1 MTAAAPTLAPPPLT
15 PPAAPP
21 ARPRRLGVQLARWA
35 VAVLVIASALHL
47 DVGWAQLTRLPGE
60 LGHYLDLMFAHP
72 NWSRLPAALYQT
84 WVSVTMA
91 WVGGLLG
98 VVLST
103 LLGIPAA
110 EGVAPLWVRLPLRG
124 LFAILRAV
132 PEVVIAIVILT
143 VTGLTP
149 FTGALALAIGGIGTH
164 GKWTYETIEAV
175 PPGTAEA
182 VRAAGGNVLEVA
194 RWGLWTSA
202 APELMSLA
210 LYRFEIN
217 VRTSAILG
225 LIGVGGV
232 GDLLTGYTQYRQ
244 WDSVGVLIIVV
255 IVVTMSIDGVSGAIR
270 RRIMR
275 GAQARGVDRTS

>member
-1 MTAAAPTLAPPPLT
+1 MTAATLPIVRPPRR
-15 PPAAPP
+15 AS
-21 ARPRRLGVQLARWA
+21 RLGVRAAQL
-35 VAVLVIASALHL
+35 VVGGVVLGAVLHL
-47 DVGWAQLTRLPGE
+47 RISWSDLAGLPSD
-60 LGHYLDLMFAHP
+60 LRHYLGLMFSSP

-84 WVSVTMA
+84 WVSVSMA
-91 WVGGLLG
+91 WVGAVLG
-98 VVLST
+98 VILST
-103 LLGIPAA
+103 VLGIPAA
-110 EGVAPLWVRLPLRG
+110 AGVSPLWVRLPLRG
-124 LFAILRAV
+124 IFAVLRAV
-132 PEVVIAIVILT
+132 PEVIIAIIILT

-175 PPGTAEA
+175 PGGTAEA
-182 VRAAGGNVLEVA
+182 VSAAGGNVLEVA
-194 RWGLWTSA
+194 RWGLWTAA

-232 GDLLTGYTQYRQ
+232 GDMLTGYTQYRQ

-255 IVVTMSIDGVSGAIR
+255 IAVTMVIDAISGAIR

-275 GAQARGVDRTS
+275 GARTRDVDGTS

>member
-1 MTAAAPTLAPPPLT
+1 VRATRLLVGAVVVAA
-15 PPAAPP
+15 
-21 ARPRRLGVQLARWA
+21 
-35 VAVLVIASALHL
+35 ALHL
-47 DVGWAQLTRLPGE
+47 SISWSDLAQLPSE
-60 LGHYLDLMFAHP
+60 LGHYLTLMFSDP
-72 NWSRLPAALYQT
+72 DWSRLPAALYQT

-103 LLGIPAA
+103 VLGIPAA
-110 EGVAPLWVRLPLRG
+110 EGVGPLWLRLPLRG
-124 LFAILRAV
+124 VFAVLRAV

-164 GKWTYETIEAV
+164 GKWTYETIESV
-175 PPGTAEA
+175 PSGTAEA
-182 VRAAGGNVLEVA
+182 VRAAGGNLVEVA
-194 RWGLWTSA
+194 RWGLWTAA

-244 WDSVGVLIIVV
+244 WDSVGVLVIVV
-255 IVVTMSIDGVSGAIR
+255 IVVTMTIDAISGAIR

-275 GAQARGVDRTS
+275 GARTRGVDRSS

>member
-1 MTAAAPTLAPPPLT
+1 MTTATLSLSATRAAAPVK
-15 PPAAPP
+15 
-21 ARPRRLGVQLARWA
+21 PRRLGVRAAKLTVGLVVLAA
-35 VAVLVIASALHL
+35 VLHL
-47 DVGWAQLTRLPGE
+47 DIGWSDLAELPAD
-60 LGHYLDLMFAHP
+60 LRHYLDLMFAHP
-72 NWSRLPAALYQT
+72 DWSRLPAAFYQT
-84 WVSVTMA
+84 WVSVSMA
-91 WVGGLLG
+91 WVGAVLG
-98 VVLST
+98 VVAST
-103 LLGIPAA
+103 ILGIPAA
-110 EGVAPLWVRLPLRG
+110 QGVAPLWVRLPLRG
-124 LFAILRAV
+124 LFAVLRAV
-132 PEVVIAIVILT
+132 PEVIIAIILLT

-149 FTGALALAIGGIGTH
+149 FTGALALAVGGIGTH

-175 PPGTAEA
+175 PAGTAEA

-194 RWGLWTSA
+194 RWGLWPAA

-232 GDLLTGYTQYRQ
+232 GDMLTGYTQYRQ

-255 IVVTMSIDGVSGAIR
+255 IAVTMTIDAISGAIR

-275 GAQARGVDRTS
+275 GARARDLDRTV

>member
-1 MTAAAPTLAPPPLT
+1 MTTAAAAVL
-15 PPAAPP
+15 AAPG
-21 ARPRRLGVQLARWA
+21 RPRRLGVRIAQLL
-35 VAVLVIASALHL
+35 VAALVIAATMHL
-47 DVGWAQLTRLPGE
+47 DITWSDLVDLPSR
-60 LGHYLDLMFAHP
+60 LGHYLRLMFSAP
-72 NWSRLPAALYQT
+72 NWHVLPMALYQT

-91 WVGGLLG
+91 WVGGVLG

-103 LLGIPAA
+103 VLGIPAA
-110 EGVAPLWVRLPLRG
+110 EGVGPLWLRLPLRMV
-124 LFAILRAV
+124 FAVLRAV
-132 PEVVIAIVILT
+132 PEVVIAIIILT

-164 GKWTYETIEAV
+164 AKWTYETIEAV
-175 PPGTAEA
+175 PTGTAEA
-182 VRAAGGNVLEVA
+182 VRAAGGNLMEVA
-194 RWGLWTSA
+194 RWGLWTAA
-202 APELMSLA
+202 APELMSLS

-244 WDSVGVLIIVV
+244 WEDVGVLIIVV
-255 IVVTMSIDGVSGAIR
+255 IVVTMTIDAISGTIR

-275 GAQARGVDRTS
+275 GAQVRGVERSS

>member
-1 MTAAAPTLAPPPLT
+1 MTTAVPAVMTSPP
-15 PPAAPP
+15 
-21 ARPRRLGVQLARWA
+21 RPRRAGVRAGQLLVGA
-35 VAVLVIASALHL
+35 VVIGAALHL
-47 DVGWAQLTRLPGE
+47 SISWSELARLPDE
-60 LGHYLDLMFAHP
+60 LGHYLRLMFSHP
-72 NWSRLPAALYQT
+72 DWSRLPAALYQT

-98 VVLST
+98 VAFST
-103 LLGIPAA
+103 VLGIPAA
-110 EGVAPLWVRLPLRG
+110 EGVGALWVRLPLRG
-124 LFAILRAV
+124 LFAVLRAV

-175 PPGTAEA
+175 PTGTAEA
-182 VRAAGGNVLEVA
+182 VRAAGGNLIEVA
-194 RWGLWTSA
+194 RWGLWTAA

-244 WDSVGVLIIVV
+244 WDSVGVLVIVV
-255 IVVTMSIDGVSGAIR
+255 IVVTMTIDAISGGIR

-275 GAQARGVDRTS
+275 GARARGVDRSS